1 MNMFPFFLWNAY
13 KCCLAWHFGWKKHW
27 KIVEGSIKLPFYF
40 LFSFFFSFFYKA
52 GNISEATLSANSWR
66 LSQMRALKKLWLK
79 MKGIMK
85 IGKL

>member
-1 MNMFPFFLWNAY
+1 M
-13 KCCLAWHFGWKKHW
+13 
-27 KIVEGSIKLPFYF
+27 EGSIKLPFYF

-52 GNISEATLSANSWR
+52 GNISEAILSANSWG
-66 LSQMRALKKLWLK
+66 LSQMKALKKLWLK